1 MGNVSLLM
9 QKITNIHI
17 WNGKSTESKGSPYLD
32 CHIHILQRPIKRLGL
47 HQEWAYYS
55 LIVAKENLI
64 DNLNIDFI
72 KVVNELL
79 EVLLRLN
86 LEDDRMQISEVVP
99 KLGLHHSHT
108 TSS

>member
-1 MGNVSLLM
+1 
-9 QKITNIHI
+9 
-17 WNGKSTESKGSPYLD
+17 
-32 CHIHILQRPIKRLGL
+32 LGL

-55 LIVAKENLI
+55 LVVAKENLI
-64 DNLNIDFI
+64 DNLDIDFI

>member
-1 MGNVSLLM
+1 M

-55 LIVAKENLI
+55 LVVAKENLI

>member
-1 MGNVSLLM
+1 M
-9 QKITNIHI
+9 
-17 WNGKSTESKGSPYLD
+17 
-32 CHIHILQRPIKRLGL
+32 GL

-55 LIVAKENLI
+55 LVVAKENLI
-64 DNLNIDFI
+64 DNLDIDFI

-99 KLGLHHSHT
+99 KMGLHHSHT